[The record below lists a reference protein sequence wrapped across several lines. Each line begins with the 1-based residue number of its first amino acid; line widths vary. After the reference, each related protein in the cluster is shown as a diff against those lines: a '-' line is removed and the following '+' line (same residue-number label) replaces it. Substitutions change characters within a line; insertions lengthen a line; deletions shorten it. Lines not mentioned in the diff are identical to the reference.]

1 MHDQRH
7 RRACRQRGARRD
19 RDGGPHPAASR
30 GVPVPREYAG
40 DRADQPAAVP
50 RDRRLPA
57 AQQGDRRP
65 QRVRARSG
73 HPPAR
78 RAAERPDLR
87 DHRAGD
93 GRRRPVEHRAR
104 QTFGAPC
111 ARAPLPR
118 PRLRARCRHARAA
131 LSGVHRAGRQE
142 TADPRRGP
150 AHAAARRL
158 PARARG
164 LQPHAPARDVR
175 HRYRVRGG
183 SDRGPRLPRPARDRD
198 RERSDCRRVC
208 GDRRSGRENDRSD
221 RPVGAVGHARSRQ
234 PGARDPAGARRRQI
248 TQRSRRLDR
257 YRRSR
262 CARACPRAEQGGS
275 RGRPGNGVAQQQ
287 LLLGGLAMSLELLTG
302 AQILCR
308 TLVDAGVEVMFGY
321 PGGAIMPFYDALH
334 GHAGL
339 RHILV
344 RHEQAAAHAA
354 DGYARASGRVGVCV
368 ATSGPGVTNL
378 VTGLATAH
386 MDGSPVVAITGQVGR
401 PMLGRDAFQETDVV
415 GVTMSV
421 TKHNVLVRD
430 IEELAD
436 DVRDAFAI
444 AMEGR
449 PGPVLV
455 DVPKDVQNQKAEYRV
470 SGVRDQGSANTRHP
484 TPDSRFL
491 DDDAIQQTARLIAEA
506 KRPLLMI
513 GRGVIVSGAYAEVR
527 ELAERT
533 GTPVITTLLGISAFP
548 QAHDLHLGMPGMHGE
563 VHINKAIQA
572 ADLIVGI
579 GMRFDDRVTGNTATF
594 APRAKIVHIDI
605 DGAAIGRTVHNDVGL
620 VGDARSVLQQL
631 LAEVGPRDCLPWREE
646 IAALMRQREEAFA
659 GGLSP
664 EVILSALAEVTGG
677 HCTVVSDVGQH
688 QMWVA
693 QRYPFQRPNTHITS
707 GGLGA
712 MGFAVPAAM
721 GVRLARPG
729 EPVWAISG
737 DGGFQMNMAEMATM
751 VQEGVEVKIAI
762 FNNGYLGMVRQWQQF
777 FHGGR
782 YSNTPIWSPDYVKLA
797 DAYGIPG
804 YRVENA
810 SDLADVVGKAN
821 AVPGPALVEFV
832 IEQEANVFPMIPPGG
847 SLSEPIE
854 AAV

>member
-1 MHDQRH
+1 
-7 RRACRQRGARRD
+7 
-19 RDGGPHPAASR
+19 
-30 GVPVPREYAG
+30 
-40 DRADQPAAVP
+40 
-50 RDRRLPA
+50 
-57 AQQGDRRP
+57 
-65 QRVRARSG
+65 
-73 HPPAR
+73 
-78 RAAERPDLR
+78 
-87 DHRAGD
+87 
-93 GRRRPVEHRAR
+93 
-104 QTFGAPC
+104 
-111 ARAPLPR
+111 
-118 PRLRARCRHARAA
+118 
-131 LSGVHRAGRQE
+131 
-142 TADPRRGP
+142 
-150 AHAAARRL
+150 
-158 PARARG
+158 
-164 LQPHAPARDVR
+164 
-175 HRYRVRGG
+175 
-183 SDRGPRLPRPARDRD
+183 
-198 RERSDCRRVC
+198 
-208 GDRRSGRENDRSD
+208 
-221 RPVGAVGHARSRQ
+221 
-234 PGARDPAGARRRQI
+234 
-248 TQRSRRLDR
+248 
-257 YRRSR
+257 
-262 CARACPRAEQGGS
+262 
-275 RGRPGNGVAQQQ
+275 
-287 LLLGGLAMSLELLTG
+287 MSELLTG
-302 AQILCR
+302 AQIICR

-354 DGYARASGRVGVCV
+354 DGYARASNRVGVCV
-368 ATSGPGVTNL
+368 ATSGPGATNL

-386 MDGSPVVAITGQVGR
+386 MDGSPVLAITGQVGR

-415 GVTMSV
+415 GVTLPV

-430 IEELAD
+430 VEDLAD
-436 DVRDAFAI
+436 DVREAMAI

-455 DVPKDVQNQKAEYRV
+455 DVPKDVQNQKAEYR
-470 SGVRDQGSANTRHP
+470 SRTEPLRRQRDPG
-484 TPDSRFL
+484 PDAP
-491 DDDAIQQTARLIAEA
+491 DDATVREVARLIAEA

-513 GRGVIVSGAYAEVR
+513 GRGVIMSGAYAEVR

-594 APRAKIVHIDI
+594 APRAKIVHIDVNP
-605 DGAAIGRTVHNDVGL
+605 AAIGLNVPVAVGI
-620 VGDARSVLQQL
+620 VGDARRVLERL
-631 LAEVGPRDCLPWREE
+631 LSIVTARDCLPWREE
-646 IAALMRQREEAFA
+646 IEGLKHDREELFA

-664 EVILSALAEVTGG
+664 EVILSALADVTGG
-677 HCTVVSDVGQH
+677 RCTIVSDVGQH

-721 GVRLARPG
+721 GVRMARPD

-751 VQEGVEVKIAI
+751 VQEGIEVKLAV

-782 YSNTPIWSPDYVKLA
+782 YSNTPILSPDYVKLA

-804 YRVENA
+804 WRVKQA
-810 SDLADVVGKAN
+810 SEVTDALRQAN
-821 AVPGPALVEFV
+821 AAPGPALVELV
-832 IEQEANVFPMIPPGG
+832 IEQEANVFPMIVPGG
-847 SLSEPIE
+847 SLSEPLE
-854 AAV
+854 AAPA